1 MKTLIDWLSDT
12 ASENVSRAYDILG
25 AKPGP
30 GIDVEVYPDITD
42 DNGVSG
48 IWCAVGL
55 TKAGV
60 AFVRKFWPGLIRNNN
75 HLAVFKRQCEEWGLK
90 YHISVKFESLGEQYD

>member
-30 GIDVEVYPDITD
+30 GIDVMIEASQPMDGSWIATGITPAGIAWLKKFHPSAFATTFIN
-42 DNGVSG
+42 DNRSLYHLKSQ
-48 IWCAVGL
+48 L
-55 TKAGV
+55 T
-60 AFVRKFWPGLIRNNN
+60 
-75 HLAVFKRQCEEWGLK
+75 EWGLT
-90 YHISVKFESLGEQYD
+90 YDVSIPFERIEE